1 MGFLRN
7 LFTMTK
13 KIEAPPSAYNIRS
26 NPLFFNYTPLL
37 HSPYVPAVLSFR
49 PFLVLSASLP
59 PSLPALLPLSYNP
72 FLPSLSSL
80 RILASLSLSRTPPTS
95 LSPSLSPFARLHAK
109 ECAPRLRASERVSVY
124 STGSPWGSEV
134 GYRVRERKR
143 GRGGWAW
150 FVFEVE
156 STLHLFLYPI
166 STKFLRLRIRHGILK
181 LLKISIHTRGTRH
194 SRVYVEW
201 VPGYSLIYAL
211 IDGMN
216 FVIFIW
222 TFHCGTM
229 GVDGINWKSIG
240 RRQCG

>member
-26 NPLFFNYTPLL
+26 NPLFFNYAPLL

-49 PFLVLSASLP
+49 PFLVLFVSLPSSLP
-59 PSLPALLPLSYNP
+59 PCPSSSPPITLFSSLALLVAHSRVLIPLSHSSYFP
-72 FLPSLSSL
+72 LPIFIPLC
-80 RILASLSLSRTPPTS
+80 T
-95 LSPSLSPFARLHAK
+95 FACQRV
-109 ECAPRLRASERVSVY
+109 CAPRLRASERVSVY

-156 STLHLFLYPI
+156 STLHLLLYPI

-181 LLKISIHTRGTRH
+181 LLKISIHTPWYPPFPCLRGMGARLFINLRVNRRNEFCHIQMGIPRH
-194 SRVYVEW
+194 WS
-201 VPGYSLIYAL
+201 
-211 IDGMN
+211 
-216 FVIFIW
+216 
-222 TFHCGTM
+222 HM
-229 GVDGINWKSIG
+229 GVDGIN
-240 RRQCG
+240 

>member
-26 NPLFFNYTPLL
+26 NPLFFNYAPLL

-49 PFLVLSASLP
+49 PFLVLFVSLPP
-59 PSLPALLPLSYNP
+59 PSLPPCPSSSPPITLFSSLALLVAHSRVLIPLSHSSYFP
-72 FLPSLSSL
+72 LPIFIPLC
-80 RILASLSLSRTPPTS
+80 T
-95 LSPSLSPFARLHAK
+95 FACQRV
-109 ECAPRLRASERVSVY
+109 CAPRLRASERVSVY

-156 STLHLFLYPI
+156 STLHLLLYPI

-181 LLKISIHTRGTRH
+181 LLKISIHTPWYPPFPCLRGMGARLFINLRVNRRNEFCHIQMGIPRH
-194 SRVYVEW
+194 WS
-201 VPGYSLIYAL
+201 
-211 IDGMN
+211 
-216 FVIFIW
+216 
-222 TFHCGTM
+222 HM
-229 GVDGINWKSIG
+229 GVDGIN
-240 RRQCG
+240 